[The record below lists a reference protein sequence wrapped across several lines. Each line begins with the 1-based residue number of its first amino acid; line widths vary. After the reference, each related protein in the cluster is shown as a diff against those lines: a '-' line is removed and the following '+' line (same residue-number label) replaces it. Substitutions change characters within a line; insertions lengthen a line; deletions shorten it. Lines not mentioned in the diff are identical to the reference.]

1 MVVFFDKKKKPKS
14 KHSLQ
19 EIPQRFKKLFVLSF
33 AVVELDHV
41 CAVLQNCARHAS
53 VGEFLVLGDTPKL
66 NKVLSSLGVGSVLR
80 RRALSHLVRNVCLK
94 EELHAT
100 LLSGTDTLNAVQQR
114 LFGSASNNVES
125 ESTVVVE
132 TDLETQRALLDVLLS
147 LTHTDLGRQR
157 LFDAKIVQQ
166 LQQRYENNT
175 EIDQPIADTCNLIID
190 EMEKPRFKTI

>member
-1 MVVFFDKKKKPKS
+1 MINFSASDENVLKILACNSDVVQKLVSHLTTRVKNVTKS
-14 KHSLQ
+14 KELASMLLSNLPILDDCCTILSGEADCKVE

-100 LLSGTDTLNAVQQR
+100 LLSGTD
-114 LFGSASNNVES
+114 
-125 ESTVVVE
+125 
-132 TDLETQRALLDVLLS
+132 
-147 LTHTDLGRQR
+147 
-157 LFDAKIVQQ
+157 
-166 LQQRYENNT
+166 
-175 EIDQPIADTCNLIID
+175 
-190 EMEKPRFKTI
+190 